1 MRGVEQFPFHSTWT
15 GDSQALPFLHSE
27 QPAAQFSAVHE
38 RPRVRLL
45 QDQLASSK
53 LTLHICHGHMRER
66 LHDSQ
71 RHSDVVRAGTVPRAL
86 LHHLRTC

>member
-1 MRGVEQFPFHSTWT
+1 MCGVEQFPFRSTWT

-38 RPRVRLL
+38 RPRARLL

-53 LTLHICHGHMRER
+53 LTFHICHGHMRER
-66 LHDSQ
+66 LQYS
-71 RHSDVVRAGTVPRAL
+71 
-86 LHHLRTC
+86 